1 MRSRHGWLLTAA
13 AILALLIPG
22 VVGHDPWKQ
31 DEGYTFGIVLE
42 ILRSGH
48 WIVPTLAGEPFME
61 KPPLFYVSAAA
72 TARLL
77 SPWLPLHDGARVA
90 AFLYIALGL
99 AFTGLAAR
107 KMFGKGRGEIAALL
121 AASCIG
127 LLPHA
132 HELISDTA
140 LFAGFAIALCGFA
153 FALERPRLAG
163 ALIGSGV
170 GIGFLSKGLVQP
182 AMLGI
187 AAAALPCIS
196 RDWRRAAY
204 FKSLAWAALFASPWL
219 VVWPVLLYRESPE
232 QFFIWFWVNN
242 FGRYFGFAHLGADT
256 EPWYYVRS
264 LPWFTFPAGPLA
276 VWTVMGVR
284 RMEDEQRRNVL
295 LLSVIA
301 AAMYLVL
308 ATAATA
314 RALYAIPLLIPLAI
328 LGSVRARQLPA
339 AAGNALAAFGILLGV
354 AAAIAALGLWCYGT
368 ANGRPPD
375 IGILAERLSMDFDFP
390 FVLAVVIGAGVLCA
404 VVAFCASHREATW
417 LHRWTAG
424 LALAWGVPMT
434 LLLPWI
440 DDARSFREPFTSMGD
455 ALHGAQCIRAYGL
468 GENQR
473 GMLHYVTGLRP
484 AEPWIGD
491 RCGVVIWQ
499 RNGAGERPPPSFDG
513 WSLTW
518 EGARAGENDE
528 RFFVYEAPGLERAA
542 FRGAEPLRP

>member
-1 MRSRHGWLLTAA
+1 MRARWLLTAA
-13 AILALLIPG
+13 VLLALLIPG

-72 TARLL
+72 TAWLF
-77 SPWLPLHDGARVA
+77 SPWLALHDGARVA
-90 AFLYIALGL
+90 ALLYTALGL
-99 AFTGLAAR
+99 LFTGVAAR
-107 KMFGKGRGEIAALL
+107 KMLGEGFGTTAALL
-121 AASCIG
+121 AAGCIG

-132 HELISDTA
+132 HELISDAA
-140 LFAGFAIALCGFA
+140 LFAGFAIAICGFA
-153 FALERPRLAG
+153 FALARPRLAG
-163 ALIGSGV
+163 ALIGTGV
-170 GIGFLSKGLVQP
+170 GIGFLSKGLVEP
-182 AMLGI
+182 AMLG
-187 AAAALPCIS
+187 AAALALPCVS
-196 RDWRRAAY
+196 RDWRRALY
-204 FKSLAWAALFASPWL
+204 FESLAWAALFALPWL
-219 VVWPVLLYRESPE
+219 LVWPVLLYRESPE
-232 QFFIWFWVNN
+232 QFFVWFWVNN

-256 EPWYYVRS
+256 EPWYYVRT

-276 VWTVMGVR
+276 IWAVVGR
-284 RMEDEQRRNVL
+284 GPLEGEQRRNVL

-328 LGSVRARQLPA
+328 LGSLRAQKLPR
-339 AAGNALAAFGILLGV
+339 AAGKTLATAGILLGLAV
-354 AAAIAALGLWCYGT
+354 AIAAAALWTYGT
-368 ANGRPPD
+368 ANRRAPD
-375 IGILAERLSMDFDFP
+375 IDFLAARLSMDFDFP
-390 FVLAVVIGAGVLCA
+390 FIPAFVAGAGVLCA
-404 VVAFCASHREATW
+404 VVAFCVSRDEASW

-455 ALHGAQCIRAYGL
+455 ALRGAECVRGYGL

-484 AEPWIGD
+484 VEPWVGD
-491 RCGVVIWQ
+491 RCGTVIWQ
-499 RNGAGERPPPSFDG
+499 RNGSAERPPPAFDG
-513 WSLTW
+513 WSLVW
-518 EGARAGENDE
+518 EGARAGESDE
-528 RFFVYEAPGLERAA
+528 RFFLYRAPAVEQAA
-542 FRGAEPLRP
+542 FRATGRID